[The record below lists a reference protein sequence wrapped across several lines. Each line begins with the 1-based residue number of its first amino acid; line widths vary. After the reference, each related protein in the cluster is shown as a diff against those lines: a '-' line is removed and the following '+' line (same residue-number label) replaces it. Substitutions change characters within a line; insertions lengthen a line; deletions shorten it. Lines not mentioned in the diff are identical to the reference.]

1 MRWWSSCVMR
11 SFPTATELARVDE
24 WILLHQ
30 RETQDL
36 ERERVSGGKAG
47 KLLHVVGDVGTS
59 HHHLELKVFWDAER
73 FVESRQ
79 ASVPAEAT
87 RHVGCH
93 VFSCHACQDA
103 VLLCSMPAHEA
114 LISSAIFRTPS
125 DATTTSR
132 TKSMAHSSP
141 SFLSPSVT
149 LKKSSK

>member
-1 MRWWSSCVMR
+1 MR
-11 SFPTATELARVDE
+11 SFTAATELARVDE

-30 RETQDL
+30 RETHGL
-36 ERERVSGGKAG
+36 KRERVSGGKAG

-59 HHHLELKVFWDAER
+59 HHHLQLKAFWDAER

-93 VFSCHACQDA
+93 VFPCHACQDA

-132 TKSMAHSSP
+132 PKSMAHSSP
-141 SFLSPSVT
+141 SFLSPST
-149 LKKSSK
+149 TCKKRSK